1 MNSRPGPKK
10 KVSKVKIYEDTQGA
24 HRVSADGTEVFIG
37 GCRFVRTVLPSVATP
52 RAEDQKLNSELETI
66 DDPIVKEAE
75 E

>member
-37 GCRFVRTVLPSVATP
+37 SSRFVRTVLPSVAAP
-52 RAEDQKLNSELETI
+52 RTEDQKLNSDLEHI
-66 DDPIVKEAE
+66 DDTTFKEAE
-75 E
+75 G